1 MNQREY
7 EVYVAAHCRRLPHL
21 REMLDA
27 CRDNWLTDEELYVAL
42 AAESWR
48 RLDGRPY
55 ADPRLQVRKLRLEA
69 QRLGLMWDPDMK
81 AEIEE
86 ENDLRQTVKELVDL
100 GLVRSA
106 GLNAEGVEMWE
117 AVPAAE
123 IVS

>member
-7 EVYVAAHCRRLPHL
+7 EVYVARHCRRLPHL
-21 REMLDA
+21 KELLDA
-27 CRDNWLTDEELYVAL
+27 CRENWLTDEELYVKL
-42 AAESWR
+42 DAESWR

-55 ADPRLQVRKLRLEA
+55 ADPRLQVRKLRLQA
-69 QRLGLMWDPDMK
+69 QRLGLIYDPELK

-86 ENDLRQTVKELVDL
+86 EKDLRQTVKELVEL

-117 AVPAAE
+117 AVPLEE
-123 IVS
+123 ICS